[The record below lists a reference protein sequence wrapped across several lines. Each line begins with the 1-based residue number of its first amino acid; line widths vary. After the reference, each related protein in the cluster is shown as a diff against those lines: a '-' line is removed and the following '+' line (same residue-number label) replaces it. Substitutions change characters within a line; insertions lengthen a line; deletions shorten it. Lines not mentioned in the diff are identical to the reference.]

1 MATAPV
7 LEAHAFGPQDFVGGD
22 PVLDFVNT
30 VTGRNGTPRDWI
42 VDYPALLDWAAQ
54 VDLLPSPTLATLR
67 DRAHRQPRQAVAA
80 LARAKALREA
90 LFDVFSALSQA
101 HVPTAASLDTIQH
114 LWRASR
120 AAYVIA
126 TDDDGDVDLRL
137 DPAAVDFDL
146 VAWVIASAAVHG
158 MFHRRSDRLRMCE
171 GADCAWLFIDTSKA
185 GRRRWCDM
193 AVCGNTAKAKRFN
206 ARRKSS

>member
-1 MATAPV
+1 MATAPL
-7 LEAHAFGPQDFVGGD
+7 LEAHVFGPQDFVGGD

-42 VDYPALLDWAAQ
+42 VDHAALLDWAAR
-54 VDLLPSPTLATLR
+54 VELLPPSMLATLR
-67 DRAHRQPRQAVAA
+67 DRAHRRPRDAAAA

-90 LFDVFSALSQA
+90 LFDVFSASSQA
-101 HVPTAASLDTIQH
+101 RVPAASSLDTIQR

-126 TDDDGDVDLRL
+126 ADDDGGVDLRL
-137 DPAAVDFDL
+137 DPASADFDL
-146 VAWVIASAAVHG
+146 IAWVIALEAVQRV
-158 MFHRRSDRLRMCE
+158 FHRRAGRLRMCE
-171 GADCAWLFIDTSKA
+171 GADCAWWFIDTSKA

-193 AVCGNTAKAKRFN
+193 AVCGNTAKAKRFK
-206 ARRKSS
+206 ARRTSS

>member
-1 MATAPV
+1 MVAAPV
-7 LEAHAFGPQDFVGGD
+7 LEHHVFGPQDFVGGD

-42 VDYPALLDWAAQ
+42 VDYPALLDWAEKAGA
-54 VDLLPSPTLATLR
+54 LPSHTLAALR
-67 DRAHRQPRQAVAA
+67 DRAQREPRDAAAA

-90 LFDVFSALSQA
+90 LFDVLSASSQA
-101 HVPTAASLDTIQH
+101 RAPAPAALATIQRQ
-114 LWRASR
+114 WRASH

-126 TDDDGDVDLRL
+126 MDDDGGVDLRL

-158 MFHRRSDRLRMCE
+158 MFHRRSDRLRMCA
-171 GADCAWLFIDTSKA
+171 GADCAWWFIDTSKA

-193 AVCGNTAKAKRFN
+193 AVCGNTAKAKRFH
-206 ARRKSS
+206 ARKTST